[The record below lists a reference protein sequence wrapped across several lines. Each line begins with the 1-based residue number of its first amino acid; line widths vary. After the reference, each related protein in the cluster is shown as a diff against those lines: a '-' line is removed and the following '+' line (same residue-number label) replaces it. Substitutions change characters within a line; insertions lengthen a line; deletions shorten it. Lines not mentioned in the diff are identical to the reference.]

1 MLLSCATLST
11 SLFNPASKVF
21 ILFLQVTIPFVW
33 NVIPLPPPPA
43 LAFQTCG
50 SLSFKSLKFFRRPT
64 SACLF
69 PFEHSTQ
76 CESQVYACSC
86 AFGLCPITRK
96 TSPDLEGHFSA
107 KRVCLPRT
115 AKVSLHQGPRGGRGR
130 QARCS
135 LGIVVKAAQRRRGR
149 EIARSVRETVTRC
162 ERQEAKASTYLDLG
176 PHAGA
181 PDTRGG
187 EQRGGKCQPPQEKP

>member
-1 MLLSCATLST
+1 MSSRSLHLPPSLFKRVAPYHLSLLNSSEGLHQLVYFLLSTQHNVKVKYMLAPVLS
-11 SLFNPASKVF
+11 ASV
-21 ILFLQVTIPFVW
+21 
-33 NVIPLPPPPA
+33 PLPAKLHQIWRGTFPP
-43 LAFQTCG
+43 
-50 SLSFKSLKFFRRPT
+50 
-64 SACLF
+64 
-69 PFEHSTQ
+69 
-76 CESQVYACSC
+76 
-86 AFGLCPITRK
+86 
-96 TSPDLEGHFSA
+96 
-107 KRVCLPRT
+107 RVCLPRT
-115 AKVSLHQGPRGGRGR
+115 AKVSLHQEPRGGRGR

>member
-1 MLLSCATLST
+1 MLLSCATLPT

-107 KRVCLPRT
+107 KSLPPQDG
-115 AKVSLHQGPRGGRGR
+115 KSLAPPGTPRGKR
-130 QARCS
+130 
-135 LGIVVKAAQRRRGR
+135 K
-149 EIARSVRETVTRC
+149 
-162 ERQEAKASTYLDLG
+162 
-176 PHAGA
+176 AGA
-181 PDTRGG
+181 VQPGHRSQSRPEETRPGN
-187 EQRGGKCQPPQEKP
+187 CT